1 MTKGFDTD
9 DAKWVLQ
16 RTDDWVRS
24 ADAKAGAVAAI
35 IAGVTAVT
43 LTNDNLLEAAVLAFK
58 DSSANIAEF
67 ALIIIA
73 IASALGSSVSLLIS
87 LNPRTKNPRPSL
99 IFFGDIAKEKDGES
113 LMKSV
118 SDEEYRFD
126 IDVANQIIVNS
137 KICSKK
143 MKWNKGAGILAA
155 VFVLSLA
162 AFSVLSAR

>member
-43 LTNDNLLEAAVLAFK
+43 LTNDNLLEAAAFAFK
-58 DSSANIAEF
+58 GPAAHIAEF
-67 ALIIIA
+67 ALIVIA
-73 IASALGSSVSLLIS
+73 LASVLGSSISLLIS
-87 LNPRTKNPRPSL
+87 LNPRTKNPCPSYL
-99 IFFGDIAKEKDGES
+99 FFGDIAEEKDGES
-113 LMKSV
+113 FMKSV

-143 MKWNKGAGILAA
+143 MKWNKRAGMLTA